1 MKQRTRIR
9 RIKVQVY
16 PYYIRVARQRKWWIR
31 AAAAFRK
38 FRDAMRE
45 AYEKARRENEVS
57 QVPEGRQESSAGE
70 PAR

>member
-9 RIKVQVY
+9 RIKAQVY

-31 AAAAFRK
+31 AAAAFCK

-45 AYEKARRENEVS
+45 AYEKARRENEMPPL
-57 QVPEGRQESSAGE
+57 QPRRQEPSS
-70 PAR
+70 